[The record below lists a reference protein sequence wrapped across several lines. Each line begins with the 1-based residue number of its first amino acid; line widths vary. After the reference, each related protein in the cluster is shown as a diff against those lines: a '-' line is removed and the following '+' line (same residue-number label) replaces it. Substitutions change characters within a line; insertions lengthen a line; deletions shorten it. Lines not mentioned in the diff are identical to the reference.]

1 MGNGQLQRQ
10 VGEVWQDLSRKEER
24 GYYRVW
30 TVIPERPD
38 RYHKQA
44 RFDKFREL
52 PEATRPVWAVAVAE
66 VNMILAA
73 ATAAVEVHLWDIQD
87 MELKVTL
94 KGHTGQVWDVKFSS
108 NETTL
113 ASCSSDMTI
122 RLWETSSG
130 NPLGVLRGHSAGIRC
145 LAFSYDGYLMS
156 GDMDSNLCLWEAEN
170 PNPIKCWKAHEGNVH
185 SLSFSKADPS
195 MALSV
200 GADGSV
206 AAWFINREREESV
219 LGGRF
224 AGGDGSA
231 VLSVATHPLDTGIV
245 AVGNQDGGV
254 WLWFFSP
261 NAATGEAEVTGHNR
275 LRGHTMAVW
284 FVEFAHSGCLLASG
298 SSDCTVR
305 VWDVSRVERPTLT
318 AIFKDRV
325 FDVAATV
332 SFSLFLPLLFRV
344 SCMRVY
350 LHIRLFRNL
359 NLFSARV
366 LALGAISCWWLASR
380 GCEMFRCQFV
390 LVACCLPWSCVAAMT
405 RGDSHE
411 ELDGRVKLAQE
422 MMRQRDLD
430 ALLLTTEANVRY
442 FTGYFSSFWQSPT
455 RPWFVIVPALGRP
468 IAVVPTIGEDA
479 FSRAHVDKV
488 VTWPAPRVADEGV
501 SDLLAVLTELPKGSG
516 RFGAE
521 LGTHMSLRMP
531 LNDFDRLKEQLA
543 THGRSFVDGTDVVLR
558 TRLLKSDNEIAK
570 VETTCR
576 SMSAA
581 YGEIPDVVTEG
592 MSEIEA
598 CNAVKRLFLSK
609 GVDDTPYVIC
619 RAGPTSY
626 SDIIGQPT
634 ERRLQTGDMMV
645 LDAGGQID
653 GYFCD
658 FNRNFAIGPPA
669 QDVTDVYSKLF
680 EATDA
685 ALQMIKPGTR
695 FQELYTA
702 MAGSLGISPTGGVGR
717 MGHSVGLQLTEWPSI
732 HPDETT
738 ALEEGMVLSV
748 EPSLD
753 IPGGSGRFLVTEEAV
768 VVTKTGYRLLSERA
782 PRSIP
787 V

>member
-261 NAATGEAEVTGHNR
+261 NAGIGRAEVTGHNR

-318 AIFKDRV
+318 AIFK
-325 FDVAATV
+325 A
-332 SFSLFLPLLFRV
+332 
-344 SCMRVY
+344 
-350 LHIRLFRNL
+350 H
-359 NLFSARV
+359 
-366 LALGAISCWWLASR
+366 
-380 GCEMFRCQFV
+380 
-390 LVACCLPWSCVAAMT
+390 
-405 RGDSHE
+405 DSW
-411 ELDGRVKLAQE
+411 V
-422 MMRQRDLD
+422 RQ
-430 ALLLTTEANVRY
+430 V
-442 FTGYFSSFWQSPT
+442 
-455 RPWFVIVPALGRP
+455 
-468 IAVVPTIGEDA
+468 
-479 FSRAHVDKV
+479 
-488 VTWPAPRVADEGV
+488 
-501 SDLLAVLTELPKGSG
+501 
-516 RFGAE
+516 RFGGRLTKAGHS
-521 LGTHMSLRMP
+521 LVTCSTDGTCSIWAAP
-531 LNDFDRLKEQLA
+531 GRLKKLKPEA
-543 THGRSFVDGTDVVLR
+543 RTTTRS
-558 TRLLKSDNEIAK
+558 RLEDSKQDSP
-570 VETTCR
+570 
-576 SMSAA
+576 SMAA
-581 YGEIPDVVTEG
+581 
-592 MSEIEA
+592 
-598 CNAVKRLFLSK
+598 
-609 GVDDTPYVIC
+609 
-619 RAGPTSY
+619 
-626 SDIIGQPT
+626 
-634 ERRLQTGDMMV
+634 V
-645 LDAGGQID
+645 LDASSLGSDSALALTPLARPPPSPSD
-653 GYFCD
+653 GLLAD
-658 FNRNFAIGPPA
+658 MGSSDPPA
-669 QDVTDVYSKLF
+669 
-680 EATDA
+680 A
-685 ALQMIKPGTR
+685 ALPM
-695 FQELYTA
+695 
-702 MAGSLGISPTGGVGR
+702 
-717 MGHSVGLQLTEWPSI
+717 
-732 HPDETT
+732 
-738 ALEEGMVLSV
+738 
-748 EPSLD
+748 PSLAWQPRSAPAAGVPG
-753 IPGGSGRFLVTEEAV
+753 IPLPPLPPPPPPAKGGAGLSGGSEFQTPPA
-768 VVTKTGYRLLSERA
+768 A
-782 PRSIP
+782 PRGAASSP
-787 V
+787 